1 VCDSNSKAMVPLLN
15 QTCNKAYDMFV
26 NGAFLHLYEKYGVE
40 KDFFQQSF
48 LHVDQ
53 IVKNYQSI
61 R

>member
-1 VCDSNSKAMVPLLN
+1 MVPLLN